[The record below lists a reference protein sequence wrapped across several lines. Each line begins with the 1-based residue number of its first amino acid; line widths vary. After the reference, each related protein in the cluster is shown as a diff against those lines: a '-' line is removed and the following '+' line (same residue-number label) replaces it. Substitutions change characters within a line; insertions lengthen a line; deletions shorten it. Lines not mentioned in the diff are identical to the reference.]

1 VLDVME
7 VAACHPLQALRIST
21 LPRLVSVSVFAI
33 LFELAPAVCRAKI
46 EEDHDHAHAQEEG
59 GAQGAQ

>member
-1 VLDVME
+1 ME
-7 VAACHPLQALRIST
+7 VAACHPLPALRIPI
-21 LPRLVSVSVFAI
+21 LPRLVSVSVSVFAI